1 MIKGE
6 RSDLPM
12 LLRSLTY
19 VGRYLTSLVSFNL
32 NVSIMEKEEIDLLK
46 YRSEQLERNNIEL
59 VKELSFTEETLQE
72 AQESIFHRDKK
83 LG

>member
-1 MIKGE
+1 M
-6 RSDLPM
+6 
-12 LLRSLTY
+12 
-19 VGRYLTSLVSFNL
+19 SFNL